1 MHFFILLPLVGVSTP
16 CSEDEYTM
24 ARIPSALETAH
35 DQSPAAISFADHVCK
50 PEEESDQGNQQV
62 DSKHLS
68 NPREH
73 VRRRKGSD
81 AGQSLQRVLAN
92 LDANEDAL
100 HHRNHSE
107 SRLSSYHALQHETED
122 QIEGEDT
129 ELQREQPK
137 PILHIWSFTAY
148 TWVHK
153 LSYSTTLV
161 AIALTALMCMQIFLV
176 SMDCYESYNIR
187 SEHSQ
192 CSCSFPYPWLVTAA
206 LRITSRF
213 AIPLLLSI
221 VFWCHVVCWKAGS
234 AENQQVE
241 GKFAAEIEKQ
251 HNHAV
256 VREALKKFWLS
267 PVKPFD
273 NTSGKALLKAFRSK
287 MNAELTCMCITS
299 LLQSALLVIALFAF
313 HLVDVHVHDDNWF
326 NSSFWLEVVDALS
339 FGITSAVSGV
349 MLSFYVLESK
359 IKHYLRAIHTTSSC
373 SRTLRDKAKATEHYL
388 RAIHTTSSCSR
399 TLRDKAKATEYC
411 ITSRWYYLEI
421 GMRYAS
427 VILPT
432 ILVISWASD
441 VPLSCGFSVS
451 VEAITQHSAAAC
463 WMGFIIVITLGQVMV
478 TSPFKPVY
486 IRSTGLT
493 MEFVILS
500 IFYWTFPTYNWMQLT
515 HILYAI
521 FPVSY
526 LIWYHI
532 ASIYRQWIVI
542 NRVKEGNPTYVSR
555 LASRIGLLILI
566 LATLAASIHTEYCH
580 LHPSAIDKYNSTRQ
594 YH

>member
-1 MHFFILLPLVGVSTP
+1 
-16 CSEDEYTM
+16 
-24 ARIPSALETAH
+24 
-35 DQSPAAISFADHVCK
+35 
-50 PEEESDQGNQQV
+50 
-62 DSKHLS
+62 
-68 NPREH
+68 
-73 VRRRKGSD
+73 
-81 AGQSLQRVLAN
+81 
-92 LDANEDAL
+92 
-100 HHRNHSE
+100 
-107 SRLSSYHALQHETED
+107 
-122 QIEGEDT
+122 
-129 ELQREQPK
+129 
-137 PILHIWSFTAY
+137 
-148 TWVHK
+148 
-153 LSYSTTLV
+153 
-161 AIALTALMCMQIFLV
+161 MCMQIFLV

-256 VREALKKFWLS
+256 VREALNKFWLS
-267 PVKPFD
+267 PVKPLH
-273 NTSGKALLKAFRSK
+273 NTSGKALLTAFRSK

-326 NSSFWLEVVDALS
+326 DSSFWLEVVDALS
-339 FGITSAVSGV
+339 FGITSAVSGT

-359 IKHYLRAIHTTSSC
+359 IKHYVRAV
-373 SRTLRDKAKATEHYL
+373 
-388 RAIHTTSSCSR
+388 HTTSSCSR

-411 ITSRWYYLEI
+411 ITNRWYYLEI

-451 VEAITQHSAAAC
+451 VETITQHSAAAC

-486 IRSTGLT
+486 IRSTGLA
-493 MEFVILS
+493 MELVILS
-500 IFYWTFPTYNWMQLT
+500 IFYWTFPTYSWMQLT

-532 ASIYRQWIVI
+532 ASIRRQWIVI
-542 NRVKEGNPTYVSR
+542 NKVKEGNPTYVSR

-566 LATLAASIHTEYCH
+566 LATLAASIRTEYSH
-580 LHPSAIDKYNSTRQ
+580 LHPSAIDKYNSGDIDQPTIMHQSILQAGINNMKYERALLQQLAKKHNAMLYFIEDILENDSDDCHSSVSAPAYRYRQRHTRQ